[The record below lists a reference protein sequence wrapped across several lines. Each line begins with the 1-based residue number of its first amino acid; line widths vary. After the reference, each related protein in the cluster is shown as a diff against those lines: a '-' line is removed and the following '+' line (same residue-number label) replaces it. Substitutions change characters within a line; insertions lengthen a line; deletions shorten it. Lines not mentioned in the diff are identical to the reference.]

1 MASGRPDFSI
11 ERVMKEPEDMMR
23 ALGRDSRGGAVKVD
37 LVKSDSQ
44 NVKGDRDVS
53 DKKGDDK
60 DKETDRDGGAG
71 GGDGDQPPSDDDG
84 SSNGSDDQ
92 EEEEEE
98 EEQEEEGGEEET
110 ESEDYPTLDELRADL
125 NGIKEQMK
133 DLSVQKWKVEELI
146 VKHYPNSKDAKD
158 INRRKN
164 ANASRA
170 NSSSAVADVK
180 NTLITL
186 YVKKDDATVE
196 YFRVRLSMSGGKFIG
211 MVEDRF
217 NVKKSKFYITCP
229 NGDVLQGGNRTLFG
243 QGLKPD
249 NTMTISFRGAGGAKR
264 VKTQMKTEHKITR
277 LQAKLRADNRQC
289 EQTEIDTVVSALE
302 GVKKFLVDGVDVQAL
317 LNDASID
324 TLKAVLTLTPRGETG
339 RSAMNKLEDMAK
351 ELIDP
356 LKHLGNE
363 ISTIKD
369 IYADVFHTLLDDYA
383 GKYNN
388 TTAKDATLNHR
399 DFQKAVEDV
408 IEFKEK
414 AVQNQMN
421 TEKHNLEQ
429 KLRSEFEAKL
439 QNHLASMAKAPP
451 SAPMSGDVSMGTS

>member
-1 MASGRPDFSI
+1 MAGRPDFSF
-11 ERVMKEPEDMMR
+11 ETAGEPEDVVGMR
-23 ALGRDSRGGAVKVD
+23 RSGRGALQSD
-37 LVKSDSQ
+37 LVKSE
-44 NVKGDRDVS
+44 NVKSSRREPDEKD
-53 DKKGDDK
+53 DDK
-60 DKETDRDGGAG
+60 DDKPQGSG
-71 GGDGDQPPSDDDG
+71 GDQPPSDDEG
-84 SSNGSDDQ
+84 SSNGSDDH
-92 EEEEEE
+92 EEDE
-98 EEQEEEGGEEET
+98 EEQEEGEEEET
-110 ESEDYPTLDELRADL
+110 ESEDFPTLDELVADL
-125 NGIKEQMK
+125 DGIKEQMK

-146 VKHYPNSKDAKD
+146 VKHYPESKLAKE

-164 ANASRA
+164 ANASRSNA
-170 NSSSAVADVK
+170 SSAMADVK
-180 NTLITL
+180 KTLITL
-186 YVKKDDATVE
+186 YVRKDDATVE
-196 YFRVRLSMSGGKFIG
+196 YFRVRLSMTGGKFIG

-243 QGLKPD
+243 QGLKSD

-264 VKTQMKTEHKITR
+264 VKTQLKAEHKITR

-289 EQTEIDTVVSALE
+289 EQTEIDTVVFALE

-339 RSAMNKLEDMAK
+339 RSVMNKLEDVAK

-356 LKHLGNE
+356 LKKLGDE

-369 IYADVFHTLLDDYA
+369 IYADVFHTFLDDYA

-399 DFQKAVEDV
+399 DFQKAVEEV
-408 IEFKEK
+408 IEFKETLMK
-414 AVQNQMN
+414 NQMN
-421 TEKHNLEQ
+421 AEKSNLEQ

-439 QNHLASMAKAPP
+439 QNHLASIAKASP
-451 SAPMSGDVSMGTS
+451 SAPMSGDVNMGTS